1 MASGDKDSSSNTEMW
16 GNLSKSEILKYFKRY
31 IADKYQRAKNTTSS
45 SPVQQKFGQKFENE
59 TTSQTNTPEPP
70 SKSPIQARLE
80 LLMGNPNVPPDIKSA
95 LKFLLEGNTTQS
107 ALSTTPMPVPQSTDY
122 DESSGNESGV
132 PAIKYYTM
140 QNTGLHGGW
149 MVIIHCYLLLLVLAI
164 QTSKRTLY

>member
-1 MASGDKDSSSNTEMW
+1 MW
-16 GNLSKSEILKYFKRY
+16 GNLSKSEILKHFKQY

-107 ALSTTPMPVPQSTDY
+107 AVSTTPTPVPQSTDY

-140 QNTGLHGGW
+140 QNTLTLFAWCMGG
-149 MVIIHCYLLLLVLAI
+149 HYSLLSLATHFSYSN
-164 QTSKRTLY
+164 Q